1 MRNLVLL
8 TLTVCVSSAA
18 EMKGYISDAA
28 CGWNNARPGK
38 EAKECA
44 QKCVK
49 GGWDPVFVRDGDF
62 NAYKIPDKAKVMAFV
77 GERVVVTGKIEGDRV
92 TVQGIRKLVGK

>member
-1 MRNLVLL
+1 MIYWVLL
-8 TLTVCVSSAA
+8 LLTAAAVWPA

-28 CGWNNARPGK
+28 CGWNNARPGNP
-38 EAKECA
+38 AKECA

-77 GERVVVTGKIEGDRV
+77 GERVVVTGNIEGDRV
-92 TVQGIRKLVGK
+92 TVQGIRKLAGK